1 MFDGAPSRIL
11 CYWRNAGRTAILPAE
26 LVALL
31 GLAGWLFL
39 SGYAG
44 LIWYWPDAASFVFTY
59 GHYVGPLV
67 PLFLLYAV
75 SILSGKAILHRAAT
89 VDFLF
94 LTRMAVV
101 FSAVILLHFN
111 LKLWAPLL
119 NRNNFDAFYWS
130 LDQAQPRLFA
140 AVQATS
146 PRFE

>member
-1 MFDGAPSRIL
+1 
-11 CYWRNAGRTAILPAE
+11 
-26 LVALL
+26 
-31 GLAGWLFL
+31 
-39 SGYAG
+39 
-44 LIWYWPDAASFVFTY
+44 
-59 GHYVGPLV
+59 
-67 PLFLLYAV
+67 
-75 SILSGKAILHRAAT
+75 
-89 VDFLF
+89 
-94 LTRMAVV
+94 V